1 MNKVK
6 KWIVAICA
14 ISVVILLLSFVSGKK
29 GAAYR
34 SIGSTYN
41 KFLFIPAKSAHFV
54 IPFKSS
60 YTGALT
66 LIDEKGNPLS
76 SSKYIIS
83 VDGKT
88 TGANFSVKNKR
99 KVHVAIRCTGQVNP
113 GKQYIRVKGGGPLV
127 THVYFK
133 HHVNPLLAWFSWI
146 VTLVA
151 IVALIWYS
159 FLQRLIYPRFKSSQ
173 KTIFVPGEAP
183 LIVKMTGARMVVISS
198 EPKRQSIWDALIKG
212 QIIYKTHPAFTTPV
226 TLMPRKGKRILVKAD
241 SSIYRVTPNPMPC
254 IGSATIENHQS
265 NIHITIN

>member
-1 MNKVK
+1 MSNVK

-60 YTGALT
+60 YTGELT

-76 SSKYIIS
+76 NRKYTIS

-88 TGANFSVKNKR
+88 TGAKFSVKNKR
-99 KVHVAIRCTGQVNP
+99 KVHVAIRCIGQVNP

-133 HHVNPLLAWFSWI
+133 HHVNPLLAWLSWI

-151 IVALIWYS
+151 FAALIWYS
-159 FLQRLIYPRFKSSQ
+159 FLQRLIYPRFKSCQ
-173 KTIFVPGEAP
+173 KTIFVPDEAP
-183 LIVKMTGARMVVISS
+183 LIVKMTGARMVVITS
-198 EPKRQSIWDALIKG
+198 EKKKQSFWDALIRG
-212 QIIYKTHPAFTTPV
+212 TVIYKFHPSFTSPIAMRP
-226 TLMPRKGKRILVKAD
+226 LKGGRILVKAD
-241 SSIYRVTPNPMPC
+241 SAIYRVSPNPMPLV
-254 IGSATIENHQS
+254 GSAVIDHVNLNKQ
-265 NIHITIN
+265 ITIN